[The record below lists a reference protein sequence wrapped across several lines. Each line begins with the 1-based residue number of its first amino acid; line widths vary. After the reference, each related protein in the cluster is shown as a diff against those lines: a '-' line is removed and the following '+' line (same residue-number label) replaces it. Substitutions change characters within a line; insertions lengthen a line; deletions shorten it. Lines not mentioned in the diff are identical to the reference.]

1 MAYVSFRT
9 DAVHA
14 TTTTQSHSPLA
25 QRKLAWGRLFALAA
39 TLALWAG
46 IIAAARAVF

>member
-1 MAYVSFRT
+1 MAYVSYRT

-14 TTTTQSHSPLA
+14 TTTA
-25 QRKLAWGRLFALAA
+25 QRKLAWGRLFALAT

-46 IIAAARAVF
+46 IIAGVRAIF

>member
-1 MAYVSFRT
+1 MAYVSYRT

-14 TTTTQSHSPLA
+14 TTTRTQISLA

-39 TLALWAG
+39 TVTLWVG
-46 IIAAARAVF
+46 IIAGVRAIF

>member
-1 MAYVSFRT
+1 MAYVSFRA

-14 TTTTQSHSPLA
+14 TTTQP

-39 TLALWAG
+39 TVTLWVVVIAG
-46 IIAAARAVF
+46 VRAIF

>member
-1 MAYVSFRT
+1 MAYVSYRT

-14 TTTTQSHSPLA
+14 TTTQIQVPLA

-39 TLALWAG
+39 TISLWVG
-46 IIAAARAVF
+46 IIAGVRAIL

>member
-1 MAYVSFRT
+1 MAYVSYRT

-14 TTTTQSHSPLA
+14 TTTTQP

-39 TLALWAG
+39 AIGLWVG
-46 IIAAARAVF
+46 IIAAVRAAI